1 MEIIGFGMS
10 QITTFLLVLARVGG
24 IFTTAPLMSNVH
36 LSPMVRVATALAL
49 TFVFVPMVHYDAT
62 GFDMLRYLVALTKE
76 IAIGLAMGFLVSL
89 MFAAIQMAGAYV
101 DLQVGFGFAQIVDP
115 MSNEQNAVMGQFQ
128 NLVATLL
135 FLSINGHHMMIRGL
149 ADSFA
154 VVPIGEVVFSPT
166 AAGGIMKVFAIIFI
180 AALKIGA
187 PVVGAIFLTDVALGI
202 LARTVPQLNVF
213 VVGFPAKIM
222 VGYAVMLAV
231 LPIAFAVMNSL
242 FGGMHRDLVALL
254 RLLRA

>member
-10 QITTFLLVLARVGG
+10 QIATFLLVLARVGG
-24 IFTTAPLMSNVH
+24 IFTTAPVMSNVH
-36 LSPMVRVATALAL
+36 VSPTVRVAIALAL
-49 TFVFVPMVHYDAT
+49 TFVFVPMVHYDAAD
-62 GFDMLRYLVALTKE
+62 FDMLRYLVVLVKE
-76 IAIGLAMGFLVSL
+76 IVIGLAMGFLVSL

-101 DLQVGFGFAQIVDP
+101 DLQVGFGFAQVIDP
-115 MSNEQNAVMGQFQ
+115 MSSEHNAVIGQFQ

-135 FLSINGHHMMIRGL
+135 FLVVNGHHLMIMGL

-154 VVPIGEVVFSPT
+154 VVPIGKAAFNPA
-166 AAGGIMKVFAIIFI
+166 AAGGMMQVFAIIFI

-213 VVGFPAKIM
+213 ILGFPAKII
-222 VGYAVMLAV
+222 VGLAVVFAV
-231 LPIAFAVMNSL
+231 LPIAFVVMGGL
-242 FGGMHRDLVALL
+242 FSGLHRDLLAML